1 MKITVEISNELW
13 NKLKLIAKIK
23 DESINEIITSALKNE
38 LINEIQ
44 AIDEFKNNIKP
55 NSSTN
60 VRKSNIERVMD
71 TIKKLGDEM
80 DGEVPLTEINDKFP
94 ELTEN
99 DINRIIDR
107 LKSIG
112 IVYSITEGYINV
124 VWVWIIILQ

>member
-124 VWVWIIILQ
+124 V